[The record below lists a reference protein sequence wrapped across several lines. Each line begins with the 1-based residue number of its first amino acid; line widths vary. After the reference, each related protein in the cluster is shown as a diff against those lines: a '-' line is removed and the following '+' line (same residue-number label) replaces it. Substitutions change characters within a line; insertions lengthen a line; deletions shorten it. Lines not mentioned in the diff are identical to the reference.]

1 MKSHRTQLTLLL
13 ITVILLVGCT
23 VNEKETPKQVDTPTE
38 TQQEDESVP
47 VVRFIQGEE
56 KPDPP
61 EQSKPISEPN
71 TIERLHQHISSLPN
85 VEGATHDQLRVYVI
99 AWEHMKHLLNEN
111 NIPYTSDY
119 RKTPHLTQAYIT
131 LGEYDKA
138 IQNKKE
144 QEQWI
149 QALKTAGLDQP
160 NMSDGLLQDVSIK
173 DIEVMK
179 QSTYQNK
186 KGEER

>member
-13 ITVILLVGCT
+13 ITAIFLIGCT
-23 VNEKETPKQVDTPTE
+23 ANEKETPKQVDTPTE

-61 EQSKPISEPN
+61 EQSEPINEPS

-85 VEGATHDQLRVYVI
+85 VEGATHDQLRVYVT

-144 QEQWI
+144 QQQWI
-149 QALKTAGLDQP
+149 QALKTAGIEKPD
-160 NMSDGLLQDVSIK
+160 MHDGLLTDISIK
-173 DIEVMK
+173 DIETMK
-179 QSTYQNK
+179 QSNQ
-186 KGEER
+186 KGEIQ